1 MKETEASLYCYNV
14 SCIFFN
20 KCLYF
25 SYYMA
30 GYLWTYLIYYIFSY
44 AYIPMIK
51 FNLQVRY
58 SKRLTTVT
66 NNKIKQ
72 L

>member
-1 MKETEASLYCYNV
+1 MPTLKGTEASLVLCTMFLV

-30 GYLWTYLIYYIFSY
+30 GYLLDRPRVYI
-44 AYIPMIK
+44 K
-51 FNLQVRY
+51 E
-58 SKRLTTVT
+58 VT
-66 NNKIKQ
+66 QDPVGLGSNPD
-72 L
+72 LST